1 MCGRYPSPLPPI
13 GKLDQGQRIGKVCE
27 DRSSL
32 PDPWPVL
39 EESEKAF
46 VKNIASMGFPQARV
60 SRAVQRL
67 GMKDSEVMC
76 SSTFSLA
83 IVLPLFF
90 TMYTRPGE

>member
-1 MCGRYPSPLPPI
+1 M
-13 GKLDQGQRIGKVCE
+13 VC
-27 DRSSL
+27 
-32 PDPWPVL
+32 
-39 EESEKAF
+39 KAF

-67 GMKDSEVMC
+67 GKKDSEVMC

-83 IVLPLFF
+83 MVLPLFF